1 VRLVLTPAFLSAGN
15 GASEVSVLL
24 EDNSDIWINVT
35 NVLYFLEDG
44 SDRFIWA
51 SEVHTGYRQLYLVSP
66 GQQVTS
72 LVHSSRAFIHLRPDA
87 WLSFCLSQ
95 ARAITAGKFQVEDQQ
110 LVVRHPP

>member
-1 VRLVLTPAFLSAGN
+1 MRLVLTPAFLSAGS

-66 GQQVTS
+66 GQRVTS
-72 LVHSSRAFIHLRPDA
+72 LFHSSRAFIHLE
-87 WLSFCLSQ
+87 S
-95 ARAITAGKFQVEDQQ
+95 
-110 LVVRHPP
+110 

>member
-1 VRLVLTPAFLSAGN
+1 VRLVLTPAFLSAGS

-72 LVHSSRAFIHLRPDA
+72 LLHSSRAFTRLELRF
-87 WLSFCLSQ
+87 SFCLFQ
-95 ARAITAGKFQVEDQQ
+95 VRAITAGKFQVEDQQ

>member
-1 VRLVLTPAFLSAGN
+1 MVLTPAFLSAGSV
-15 GASEVSVLL
+15 ASEVSVLL

-44 SDRFIWA
+44 SGRFIWA

-72 LVHSSRAFIHLRPDA
+72 LFCSRDHSH
-87 WLSFCLSQ
+87 
-95 ARAITAGKFQVEDQQ
+95 V
-110 LVVRHPP
+110 